1 MALYGLKSRDT
12 YFHAHLDETLNDIRF
27 LSTKADPDL
36 WYQPTVKPNGFEY
49 YKYILCYV
57 GDILCISHDPGIALR
72 QIQAIFKIKEYQT
85 EKPKIHLGDQVVR
98 NILYGA

>member
-1 MALYGLKSRDT
+1 MIIRVAIYGLKSRDT

-27 LSTKADPDL
+27 LSTKMDPDL
-36 WYQPTVKPNGFEY
+36 WIRPAVKPNGFEY

-72 QIQAIFKIKEYQT
+72 QIQAMNVERRFGLVI
-85 EKPKIHLGDQVVR
+85 VR
-98 NILYGA
+98 SLALR